1 VLLLP
6 IREVVLE
13 FRLLEL
19 HVLEVRVLWESDRW
33 EVIGGR
39 VIGGRVIGGRMWVWI
54 CLGGDCQF
62 VHACFEIHKFW

>member
-1 VLLLP
+1 MLLLP

-39 VIGGRVIGGRMWVWI
+39 VIGGRMWVWM

-62 VHACFEIHKFW
+62 VYACFEIHKFW